1 MKVGDLIRWEWY
13 NSGAGTEF
21 DPWEYKQYQGIII
34 DEGVDRG
41 VRVLTVVDKL
51 GSVVV
56 RADEAEVISESR

>member
-13 NSGAGTEF
+13 NSGTGTEF
-21 DPWEYKQYQGIII
+21 DPWEYKQHQGIII

-51 GSVVV
+51 GSVIV